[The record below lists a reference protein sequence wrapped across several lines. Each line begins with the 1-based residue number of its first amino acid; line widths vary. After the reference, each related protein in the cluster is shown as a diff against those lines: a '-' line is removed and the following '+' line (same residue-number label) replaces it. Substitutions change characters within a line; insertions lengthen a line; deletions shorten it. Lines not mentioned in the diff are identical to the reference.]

1 MPALLLV
8 LVAVRALSLLPCY
21 PTNLIVVAEVV
32 SRPITTSPVMA
43 SRMRHFLHWSFA
55 SVL

>member
-1 MPALLLV
+1 VPALLLV